1 MTSIVIFNCKKKLI
15 ISEGSVHYIYFT
27 GGERACGSSQLDPRT
42 FSLVWC
48 NNRHVVPLNLK
59 KMKKRALFSKN
70 PTHFKT
76 LFGVKSTN

>member
-1 MTSIVIFNCKKKLI
+1 MTSTVIFNCKKKLI

-59 KMKKRALFSKN
+59 KNEETCTALKKPNTF
-70 PTHFKT
+70 
-76 LFGVKSTN
+76 